1 MMRHVCIRGILGLVW
16 LAAAI
21 ISGVS
26 GHVETAGLYV
36 ILCGAFLYSAFVTW
50 KKGKDERGGE

>member
-1 MMRHVCIRGILGLVW
+1 MRHVIIRSILGLIW

-36 ILCGAFLYSAFVTW
+36 ILCGVFLYAAFATW
-50 KKGKDERGGE
+50 KKEKDKRGGE

>member
-1 MMRHVCIRGILGLVW
+1 MRHVYFRGILGLIW

-26 GHVETAGLYV
+26 GRIETAGLYV
-36 ILCGAFLYSAFVTW
+36 ILCGVFLYSAFITW
-50 KKGKDERGGE
+50 KKEKDRRGE

>member
-1 MMRHVCIRGILGLVW
+1 MRHVYFRGILGLVW

-26 GHVETAGLYV
+26 GRIEMAGLYV
-36 ILCGAFLYSAFVTW
+36 ILCGVFLYSAFITW
-50 KKGKDERGGE
+50 KKEKDRRGE